1 MGFLASINRY
11 IGLMIDAIKQ
21 VARGRVWLILGAY
34 LVVQWLLLYS
44 HYQFTS
50 PLFHSFIDFWTRL
63 WNESMASAFSHYP
76 GHFLFLPYF
85 FGWAKFLLGILVE
98 GLVLG
103 LVARQ
108 FWLAMAGDREGG
120 LKLPRMSLFMW
131 LQLMGGWLLIN
142 GLILAIGNY
151 LPGQIIP
158 LLDDSPRRILAFE
171 LVVLPFIDMI
181 LFAFLFYLIPAIAVF
196 GDNLFKAL
204 GRSVR
209 MFLSSPF
216 LTILLAGTV
225 LVGPVLISF
234 ASGRSNEIIEKFHPE
249 LVYWLLFVGLIV
261 DLLANFLWM
270 SSSVRQLSDD

>member
-1 MGFLASINRY
+1 MGFLTSINRY
-11 IGLMIDAIKQ
+11 IGLIIDAIRQ
-21 VARGRVWLILGAY
+21 IARGRVWLILGGY
-34 LVVQWLLLYS
+34 LVVQWLLLYA
-44 HYQFTS
+44 HFQYTL
-50 PLFHSFIDFWTRL
+50 PLFHSFIDLWTRL
-63 WNESMASAFSHYP
+63 WHESLAAPFSHYP
-76 GHFLFLPYF
+76 GHFLFMPYF
-85 FGWAKFLLGILVE
+85 FGWAKFFLGICVE

-108 FWLAMAGDREGG
+108 FWLAMAGGREGG
-120 LKLPRMSLFMW
+120 LELPRLNLFMW

-171 LVVLPFIDMI
+171 LVVLPFLDMI

-196 GDNLFKAL
+196 GDNLFKAV

-225 LVGPVLISF
+225 LAGPVLVSF
-234 ASGRSNEIIEKFHPE
+234 ASGKPNEIIEKFHPE

-261 DLLANFLWM
+261 DLLANFFWM
-270 SSSVRQLSDD
+270 SSAVRQLSDD